1 MRKFVVAGNWKMNTN
16 LPEGEN
22 LASEIMRLLEQRS
35 LDLER
40 FGVIIAPPYTHLY
53 KLGQLI
59 DNNKVRLA
67 AQNMGWEEKGAFTGE
82 ISADMLL
89 SVGVEYVII
98 GHSERRKYQKEDDQM
113 LLKKVNLALSKGLK
127 PIFCVGEELQER
139 EAGKHFDIVRSQIE
153 NVIFTLEASQLKNIV
168 IAYEPVWAIG
178 TGKVATPGQAQ
189 EMHSFIRQ
197 MLGDKF
203 GSQVADDMT
212 LLYGGS
218 CKPAN
223 AEGLFGQRDIDG
235 GLIGGAS
242 LKAQDF
248 VQLVD
253 MLVAAKG

>member
-16 LPEGEN
+16 LPEGEQ
-22 LASEIMRLLEQRS
+22 LASDIMSLLGQRNFD
-35 LDLER
+35 LDR
-40 FGVIIAPPYTHLY
+40 YGVIIAPPYTHLY
-53 KLGQLI
+53 RLGQII
-59 DNNKVRLA
+59 DNNKIRLG

-98 GHSERRKYQKEDDQM
+98 GHSERRKYQKEDDQL
-113 LLKKVNLALSKGLK
+113 LLKKINLALAKGLK
-127 PIFCVGEELQER
+127 PIFCVGEELNDR
-139 EAGKHFDIVRSQIE
+139 EAGKHFDVVRSQIE
-153 NVIFTLEASQLKNIV
+153 NVIFSLEVHNMENII

-189 EMHSFIRQ
+189 EMHAFIRQ
-197 MLGDKF
+197 MIADKF
-203 GSQVADDMT
+203 GSQVGVNMT

-218 CKPAN
+218 CKPSN
-223 AEGLFGQRDIDG
+223 AEGLFSQKDIDG

-248 VQLVD
+248 VTLVD
-253 MLVAAKG
+253 MLIEAK

>member
-16 LPEGEN
+16 LPEGEQ
-22 LASEIMRLLEQRS
+22 LASEIMSLLEQRS
-35 LDLER
+35 FNLDR

-53 KLGQLI
+53 RLGQII
-59 DNNKVRLA
+59 DNNKVRLG

-98 GHSERRKYQKEDDQM
+98 GHSERRKYQKESDQL
-113 LLKKVNLALSKGLK
+113 LLKKVNLALAKGLK
-127 PIFCVGEELQER
+127 PIFCVGEELKDR

-153 NVIFTLEASQLKNIV
+153 NVIFSLEAHNMENII

-189 EMHSFIRQ
+189 EMHAFIRQ
-197 MLGDKF
+197 MIADKF
-203 GSQVADDMT
+203 GSQVGVNMT

-218 CKPAN
+218 CKPSN
-223 AEGLFGQRDIDG
+223 AEGLFSQKDIDG

-248 VQLVD
+248 VTLLD
-253 MLVAAKG
+253 MLIEAKK